1 MFLKIFAISFSKLEH
16 CLLPQCLILKM
27 SWKQLYHAF
36 LQEISKAEK
45 DATKY
50 IILWKYSLVSFF
62 FFPQFLHFLCLCLL
76 PRIAIFKSPL
86 SCQSGR
92 CYFFLAHPTWQE
104 SGRKKLFG
112 FNTVIESGHC
122 VQFCRDVISLECLL
136 NKY

>member
-50 IILWKYSLVSFF
+50 IILLKYSLVSFF
-62 FFPQFLHFLCLCLL
+62 FFFHSFFISYVFVSCQGLLFSNLLCHVKVVG
-76 PRIAIFKSPL
+76 AIF
-86 SCQSGR
+86 
-92 CYFFLAHPTWQE
+92 FLLTPPDRNLGEKNYLDLTLW
-104 SGRKKLFG
+104 L
-112 FNTVIESGHC
+112 NLVIVCNFVGMW
-122 VQFCRDVISLECLL
+122 SL
-136 NKY
+136 